1 MLDLLRDNTDPLI
14 GRFFG
19 LYAATV
25 KAVRADGRLEVIVP
39 AVYDETAPEAHA
51 VARPC
56 FPYAHF
62 FVPEVDDQVWI
73 AFENGDPAAPVWLG
87 IWYPDGAVPDQAQAD
102 PPVRRVIQSPAGQL
116 VVIDDTE
123 GSEQVIL
130 ADKTGNRIELRTDGV
145 LIKCVQNLTIDA
157 TGKQIEIKASKVDVK
172 KA

>member
-1 MLDLLRDNTDPLI
+1 MLDFLVPDTNRIT

-25 KAVRADGRLEVIVP
+25 MAVRADGRLEVIVP
-39 AVYDETAPEAHA
+39 AIYDGTEPESHA
-51 VARPC
+51 LARPC

-62 FVPEVDDQVWI
+62 FVPEVEDKVWI

-87 IWYPDGAVPDQAQAD
+87 VWYPDGATPSEAEAD
-102 PPVRRVIQSPAGQL
+102 PPVKRVVRSPAGQL
-116 VVIDDTE
+116 VIIDDTE
-123 GSEQVIL
+123 GAEQVIL

-145 LIKCVQNLTIDA
+145 LIKCVRNLTIDA
-157 TGKQIEIKASKVDVK
+157 SGKQIEIKADKVDVK